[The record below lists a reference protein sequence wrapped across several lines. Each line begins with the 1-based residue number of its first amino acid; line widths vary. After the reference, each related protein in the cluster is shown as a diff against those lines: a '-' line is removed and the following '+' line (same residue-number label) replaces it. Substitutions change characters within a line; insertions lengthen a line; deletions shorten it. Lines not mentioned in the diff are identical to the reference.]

1 MAQLTHEQYDALER
15 AVVMG
20 TRVAIFRSGRRE
32 NVVVP
37 LALRVQDGREVI
49 ATRHPTTG
57 QDLMIYVDE
66 IDALEAVG

>member
-1 MAQLTHEQYDALER
+1 
-15 AVVMG
+15 
-20 TRVAIFRSGRRE
+20 VAIFRSGRRE

-66 IDALEAVG
+66 IDALEVVG